1 MRQRGGGIL
10 DIELRDKTNLI
21 DHYFQLHATFGTG
34 DSMGANFIN
43 SSEQF
48 SKRSKPKRSFTMPLT
63 NPRKYRC
70 AMSIL
75 SNYVPNCTV
84 RAEVSCA
91 VEALADKNIPD
102 PQEFAE
108 KLLRAVRIAEAEP
121 LRAVTHNKGIMN
133 GIDAVVL
140 ATETTSGR
148 SKPASTRTQPETGST
163 QFISC

>member
-1 MRQRGGGIL
+1 VRG
-10 DIELRDKTNLI
+10 R
-21 DHYFQLHATFGTG
+21 
-34 DSMGANFIN
+34 
-43 SSEQF
+43 
-48 SKRSKPKRSFTMPLT
+48 
-63 NPRKYRC
+63 
-70 AMSIL
+70 
-75 SNYVPNCTV
+75 
-84 RAEVSCA
+84 
-91 VEALADKNIPD
+91 ALADKNIPD

-163 QFISC
+163 QSLSHAEIENGVFRFWLEIRLALGTVGGLTGLHPLVKFVCRC